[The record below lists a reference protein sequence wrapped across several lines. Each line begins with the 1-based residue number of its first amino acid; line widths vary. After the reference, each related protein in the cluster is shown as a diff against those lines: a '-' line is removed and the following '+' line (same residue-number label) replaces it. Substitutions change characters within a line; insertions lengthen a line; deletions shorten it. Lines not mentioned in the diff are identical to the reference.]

1 MNLDAIS
8 VQLCQ
13 NKTFQSSLDSSNYL
27 NHHSV
32 INLYNDPEF
41 APDIT
46 LDTTDDDPECQN
58 SRILILMKILVF
70 VGIWIF

>member
-13 NKTFQSSLDSSNYL
+13 NKTFQSSLDSGNYL

-32 INLYNDPEF
+32 VNLYNDPEF

-46 LDTTDDDPECQN
+46 LDTTDDDSECIN

>member
-27 NHHSV
+27 IYHSV
-32 INLYNDPEF
+32 INLYNDTEF
-41 APDIT
+41 APDII
-46 LDTTDDDPECQN
+46 LDATDDDPECQN
-58 SRILILMKILVF
+58 SKKEFRFWQPCRSIF
-70 VGIWIF
+70 V